1 MESFNELWS
10 SILLYIKENI
20 SEAAYNVCFSD
31 DSIKSADYKDGKI
44 LITVRNEFKKGLI
57 EYQMKDIINEAILNI
72 IGFSIDYS
80 VTLESETVKSEDNYD
95 DIRTGQDNGDVF
107 GLPGSDKFRFDNFVV
122 GDSNK
127 FAYSAAYRVATEEPL
142 GSVFNPLFIYGGS
155 GLGKTHLMSAIQTE
169 LRRRNPNYT
178 MKYTTFEN
186 FMNEFIMSIQHSTT
200 ENFRK
205 LYRNVDALFIDDIQF
220 IKSRER
226 TQEEFFHTFNDIINS
241 SGLIVITS
249 DCPPR
254 DLTTLTDRIRSR
266 FEAGLIT
273 DIQPPDVETRIAIIN
288 KNCETHG
295 LKLPKQAVNLIADKI
310 SKNIRQI
317 EGVINKLAALESLT
331 GVTPSTDTVRGV
343 INDFEQSEKLE
354 SETVEEII
362 RYVADYYDVEV
373 SDLTSKNRSANIV
386 NARNVCF
393 FVIKQI
399 TAMSYKAIG
408 ERFSD
413 REHSTVIH
421 SIDVLSDKMKS
432 DTRLRN
438 SVNDIIRHF
447 QD

>member
-1 MESFNELWS
+1 MESFSELWS
-10 SILLYIKENI
+10 KILLYIKNNI

-31 DSIKSADYKDGKI
+31 DSVKSADYIDGEI
-44 LITVRNEFKKGLI
+44 VISVGNDFKKGLL
-57 EYQMKDIINEAILNI
+57 EYQMKDIINEAILNV
-72 IGFSIDYS
+72 IGFSINYS
-80 VTLESETVKSEDNYD
+80 VILDSDAPKPEDHGD
-95 DIRTGQDNGDVF
+95 EPRTGQGSGDNY
-107 GLPGSDKFRFDNFVV
+107 GLPSSDKFSFDNFVV

-142 GSVFNPLFIYGGS
+142 GSVFNPLFIFGGS

-169 LRRRNPNYT
+169 LRKRHPNYT

-200 ENFRK
+200 DNFRK
-205 LYRNVDALFIDDIQF
+205 MYRNVDALFIDDIQF

-273 DIQPPDVETRIAIIN
+273 DIQPPDLETRIAIIN
-288 KNCETHG
+288 KNCDMHG
-295 LKLPKQAVNLIADKI
+295 LKLPKQAVHIIAEKI
-310 SKNIRQI
+310 TKNIRQL

-331 GVTPSTDTVRGV
+331 GVTPSIESVRTA

-362 RYVADYYDVEV
+362 KYVADYYDV
-373 SDLTSKNRSANIV
+373 SPMDITSKNRSAHIV
-386 NARNVCF
+386 KARNVCF

-421 SIDVLSDKMKS
+421 SIDVVTDMMKN
-432 DTRLRN
+432 DTRFRN
-438 SVNDIIRHF
+438 SVNDIVRHF

>member
-1 MESFNELWS
+1 MESFSELWS
-10 SILLYIKENI
+10 RILLYIKNNI

-31 DSIKSADYKDGKI
+31 DSIKSADYKDGGI
-44 LITVRNEFKKGLI
+44 VITVKNEFKKGLI
-57 EYQMKDIINEAILNI
+57 EYQMKGIINEAIRNI
-72 IGFSIDYS
+72 IGFDINYS
-80 VTLESETVKSEDNYD
+80 VILDSEDQKQEDPGD
-95 DIRTGQDNGDVF
+95 DPRTGQGSGDY
-107 GLPGSDKFRFDNFVV
+107 GLPASDKFSFDNFVV

-142 GSVFNPLFIYGGS
+142 GSIFNPLFIYGGS
-155 GLGKTHLMSAIQTE
+155 GLGKTHLMSAIQIE

-295 LKLPKQAVNLIADKI
+295 LRLPKQAVNLIADKI

-331 GVTPSTDTVRGV
+331 GITPSVETVRSV

-362 RYVADYYDVEV
+362 RYVADYYDIEAA
-373 SDLTSKNRSANIV
+373 DLTSKNRSANIV